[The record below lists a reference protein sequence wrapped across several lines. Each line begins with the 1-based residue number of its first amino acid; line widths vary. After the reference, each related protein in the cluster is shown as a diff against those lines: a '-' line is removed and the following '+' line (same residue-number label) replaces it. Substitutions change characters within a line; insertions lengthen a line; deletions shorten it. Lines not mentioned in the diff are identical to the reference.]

1 MKSLSL
7 NNSIDIVANSVS
19 LIDGNDLINLKDMFV
34 PINSYHP
41 EDYYTQSET
50 NALLDDKA
58 NQSTT
63 YTKTEADNNLASNSL
78 LFYPKTELFTQT
90 ETQNKLDLKADSV
103 DVYLKT
109 ETDNLLNAKAD
120 QITTYTKTETNAL
133 VDSKADQSTTYTK
146 TESNDLLVLKL
157 DSSAI
162 NNYYTKALTYS
173 KTETDGLLNLKLN
186 NSALDNYYTKTV
198 LDTTFANYYT
208 RSYID
213 VVLNNYYTKTENDT
227 LLNDKANQS
236 TTYTKS
242 QTDGLVGGVAAML
255 PSWASNPWFQSQ
267 DGTTYFFS
275 VTNDGTLSWDNEE
288 IAMTSQIGG
297 AENETAYY
305 NGTTTPVPDT
315 IPLVS
320 SNGKIKPLIG
330 ADDVTVIDNGTY
342 STIHANFHASSSG
355 GVGEILVA
363 GDGTIKPIDVT
374 GNISITSDI
383 DNVTINVPP
392 PQSEFNVVGESMV
405 SSNGKIKT
413 LITQS
418 PLQISNDNS
427 SVTIGINA
435 NDFAYQTS
443 TYTKTET
450 DNLLDDKADQATTY
464 TKQEVDTRMFTKE
477 PLNTAL
483 YPIQKGFDLS
493 DPNNIIITLG
503 LDQNFLDDVAGKQDA
518 ITDSL
523 SIQGTGDV
531 LLELKADTD
540 NSNEND
546 NPMLRLSQD
555 DGRCATD
562 VGMQETD
569 NSFYINYNN
578 GTSDVSSSEFLVY
591 NRGNLQT
598 YLTNT
603 STGWVSTSDERLK
616 NVIAPITNTLEQLD
630 GINPVYYN
638 FKADSNETTRLGLMA
653 QEVEKI
659 YPECVQCDPT
669 GNLGIVYQD
678 MIPVLLAA
686 IKELSSRVESLE
698 KDKIESKLI

>member
-1 MKSLSL
+1 MTRILNL
-7 NNSIDIVANSVS
+7 NNSVDIIANTIS
-19 LIDGNDLINLKDMFV
+19 LIDGNDIID
-34 PINSYHP
+34 I
-41 EDYYTQSET
+41 
-50 NALLDDKA
+50 
-58 NQSTT
+58 
-63 YTKTEADNNLASNSL
+63 NNLFSH
-78 LFYPKTELFTQT
+78 
-90 ETQNKLDLKADSV
+90 
-103 DVYLKT
+103 
-109 ETDNLLNAKAD
+109 
-120 QITTYTKTETNAL
+120 
-133 VDSKADQSTTYTK
+133 
-146 TESNDLLVLKL
+146 
-157 DSSAI
+157 SSEI
-162 NNYYTKALTYS
+162 DNYYTI
-173 KTETDGLLNLKLN
+173 TDIDNII
-186 NSALDNYYTKTV
+186 DNYYTKQQIDISLGDYYTIQQ
-198 LDTTFANYYT
+198 LNTSFSNYYII
-208 RSYID
+208 SQID
-213 VVLNNYYTKTENDT
+213 N

-236 TTYTKS
+236 TTYTKTE
-242 QTDGLVGGVAAML
+242 TDNEITVAVTNSYNLTLTEVYTKANVDSLMSLKAPLTDTYTRSMIDAGLLLKADQA
-255 PSWASNPWFQSQ
+255 
-267 DGTTYFFS
+267 TTYTKSEIDALNAGMYLKNEVNNLLDLKLNSSNILNYYNKTELDSMFANYYTRSYLDVVFGNIDNLLIDKANQSTTYTKNEIDALNAGMYWQYQVNDLFYNKTEIDNIIGNIASSS
-275 VTNDGTLSWDNEE
+275 V
-288 IAMTSQIGG
+288 
-297 AENETAYY
+297 ENETPYY
-305 NGTTTPVPDT
+305 SGTSTLVPDT

-320 SNGKIKPLIG
+320 ANGKIKPLIG
-330 ADDVTVIDNGTY
+330 ADDITVIDNGTY
-342 STIHANFHASSSG
+342 STIHASFHASSSG

-374 GNISITSDI
+374 GNISITSDV
-383 DNVTINVPP
+383 DNVTINVPY
-392 PQSEFNVVGESMV
+392 PQSEFNVVGESII
-405 SSNGKIKT
+405 SSNGKLKT

-418 PLQISNDNS
+418 PLQISNDNT
-427 SVTIGINA
+427 SVTIGFDA
-435 NDFAYQTS
+435 NDFAYQTT

-450 DNLLDDKADQATTY
+450 DNLLNDKADQATTY
-464 TKQEVDTRMFTKE
+464 TKQEVDTSMYTKE

-483 YPIQKGFDLS
+483 YPVQKGFDLT
-493 DPNNIIITLG
+493 DPNNIVITLG

-523 SIQGTGDV
+523 SIQGSGDV

-546 NPMLRLSQD
+546 NPMMRLSQD

-578 GTSDVSSSEFLVY
+578 GTSDVSSIEFLVF

-616 NVIAPITNTLEQLD
+616 NVIAPITNTLENLD

-638 FKADSNETTRLGLMA
+638 FKADSNETVRLGLMA

-686 IKELSSRVESLE
+686 IKELTARVATLE
-698 KDKIESKLI
+698 KGKSKKKNIKCLINQY